1 MGSKIF
7 LGLVLI
13 FWSFIIPL
21 HTSFAQITLDGSLGP
36 AASLTG
42 PNYTIGSN
50 LGQIRG
56 GNLTIGADVFLA
68 STDSTLFASSAL
80 KLLAS
85 ITNIAGLLE
94 PLPENIFEATSLL
107 QQSCAARFSE
117 GRSVVWLSPAG

>member
-1 MGSKIF
+1 MGSKTF

-56 GNLTIGADVFLA
+56 GNLFHSFGLFNVLTGESATFSGPNSISNIIGRVTGGQA
-68 STDSTLFASSAL
+68 STIDGQIRSTIS
-80 KLLAS
+80 
-85 ITNIAGLLE
+85 G
-94 PLPENIFEATSLL
+94 
-107 QQSCAARFSE
+107 
-117 GRSVVWLSPAG
+117 